1 MTIRVTY
8 NTEDIATYISLS
20 YENPSIDA
28 VWGQITG
35 TLSNQTD
42 LQNALDAKVPYTGAT
57 TNVNLGEF
65 ELKAGQMTLDITPT
79 GTAAVGTTRWNDTIG
94 SSETTL
100 KGGSVILKNGV
111 DLVARVVNKVS
122 PNTTLTKAAYQA
134 VRISG
139 AQGQRLAVA
148 LAQANNDNNS
158 ADTIGLVTET
168 IATNQEGFIMTVGSL
183 EGINT
188 TGSLQG
194 ETWADGDVIYLSPT
208 TAGALTNV
216 KPIAPQHIIVIG
228 YVEYAHANNG
238 KLYVKVMNGW
248 ELGEL
253 HDVDTTGATNGQV
266 LKYNGTIWTPS
277 GDVGITSLNGL
288 NATSQTFATGTS
300 GTDFNI
306 SSATSTHTFNLPTAS
321 GTNRGLLSSADWTTF
336 NSKQNALTNP
346 ITGTAAAGQVAY
358 FTGATTQAGSNNLFW
373 DASNNRL
380 GVGTASPSYKLDVQG
395 TSGTVAIR
403 AASSTAGDIL
413 YYATGTVTGS
423 LNAFTTAI
431 NATGSVGASLQNNNT
446 ATGSSFLD
454 ISVPSASTG
463 DPYITFTTS
472 GATNWSIGTDNSDSD
487 KLKIGPVSNP
497 SLAGATTL
505 VLHTTG
511 NTSLGST
518 TDSGQRLQVTGDTLL
533 RGSGNGSGTTAL
545 TVQNSDGTNILR
557 VRNNG
562 QIVAN
567 SGISV
572 GAINTGA
579 GIFPTGTA
587 GQESITLQSSAFP
600 SDTNIID
607 IFLTNGQGDA
617 AHTSGTRNLVDTFRG
632 FNPTSGTGIYNLL
645 RIRTTI
651 NQTGGANG
659 ITRGLYVN
667 PTLTAAA
674 DWRSIEWSN
683 NTGWGLYGA
692 GTANNYLGGS
702 LGIGSTT
709 LTNYALRIGKAITGN
724 AASVGIGITSTIS
737 SDVTSSASLYYSLP
751 STQAATFTLTELRH
765 FEAGFL
771 TLGSGSTITN
781 QSGFFAGN
789 TLTQATNNYGFYG
802 SIASGTGRW
811 NFYAAGTANNYMAGS
826 LGIGATTLTGY
837 NFRISKNLTG
847 FTTAI
852 SLQNDAVIQ
861 SDVQTSATYFRTIAS
876 TQAASFTLSQL
887 FHYAALQ
894 GTFGAGSTVNNQY
907 GFYVANLSTGPLTY
921 GFYGDVAS
929 GTDRWNLYMA
939 GTAANFV
946 QGNLLVGTASNANNY
961 QLYVVGGRLGVNNG
975 IRLGTG
981 YSAIDIETGA
991 SGLYLSGAQ
1000 GALNHIFIHTSGN
1013 TLLGSTTNSGEKLQV
1028 TGTAKIT
1035 GNTSIDTDTFFVD
1048 AGSNRVGIGTISA
1061 TAKLHVL
1068 GSLGAFRVLDSGA
1081 EVHFSRDGNND
1092 FFANG
1097 GVSSQLTIG
1106 ANTNLIF
1113 KSGTGLPERMRLDA
1127 SGNLGIG
1134 NTPTAALDVKASTTS
1149 AAAMRLRSGTAP
1161 TTPNDGDIWFDG
1173 TDLKMRIGGV
1183 TKTFTL
1189 I

>member
-20 YENPSIDA
+20 YENPAIDA

-42 LQNALDAKVPYTGAT
+42 LQLALDAKVPYSGAT
-57 TNVNLGEF
+57 ANVNLGEF

-183 EGINT
+183 ESINT

-208 TAGALTNV
+208 TAGALTNI

-253 HDVDTTGATNGQV
+253 HDVDTTGASAGQV

-288 NATSQTFATGTS
+288 NATSQTFATGSS

-373 DASNNRL
+373 DATNNRL
-380 GVGTASPSYKLDVQG
+380 GIGTATPLQTLHSNGSAYILGSDA
-395 TSGTVAIR
+395 TVALQVR
-403 AASSTAGDIL
+403 PNAAVSSAFNTFEVLTTAGAQQFVINRNGPVTSAGQITIGGQNIYRAGDIL
-413 YYATGTVTGS
+413 FRTSAPADNGIIGQ
-423 LNAFTTAI
+423 TTQE
-431 NATGSVGASLQNNNT
+431 T
-446 ATGSSFLD
+446 
-454 ISVPSASTG
+454 
-463 DPYITFTTS
+463 
-472 GATNWSIGTDNSDSD
+472 
-487 KLKIGPVSNP
+487 
-497 SLAGATTL
+497 
-505 VLHTTG
+505 
-511 NTSLGST
+511 GST
-518 TDSGQRLQVTGDTLL
+518 TLGFTSSLSRKFTFSHGIYALGNTILGPQSADSGQRLQVTGDTLL
-533 RGSGNGSGTTAL
+533 KGSGNGSTTYAL
-545 TVQNSDGTNILR
+545 TVQSADGTQLARFQNGGVTEFNIL
-557 VRNNG
+557 NPNSISLNSNG
-562 QIVAN
+562 
-567 SGISV
+567 SISSPTSIFMQV
-572 GAINTGA
+572 GQGGTDARLTIRRAGNLTTQTGNVDWLAINT
-579 GIFPTGTA
+579 
-587 GQESITLQSSAFP
+587 SI
-600 SDTNIID
+600 DT
-607 IFLTNGQGDA
+607 
-617 AHTSGTRNLVDTFRG
+617 TRSFA
-632 FNPTSGTGIYNLL
+632 PTSGTATMSM
-645 RIRTTI
+645 IRADI
-651 NQTGGANG
+651 IVNQTGGANG

-692 GTANNYLGGS
+692 GTAPNLLNGN
-702 LGIGSTT
+702 LGIGSTSLTATNLYIGKNITGANISNGVAVINNVNSDVISRARIFFSEVGTVAAAFNLLELNHFYAVQGTFGAGSSVTNQFGFRAHST
-709 LTNYALRIGKAITGN
+709 LTG
-724 AASVGIGITSTIS
+724 
-737 SDVTSSASLYYSLP
+737 
-751 STQAATFTLTELRH
+751 
-765 FEAGFL
+765 
-771 TLGSGSTITN
+771 
-781 QSGFFAGN
+781 
-789 TLTQATNNYGFYG
+789 ATNNYGFYG
-802 SIASGTGRW
+802 DIPSGTGRW
-811 NFYAAGTANNYMAGS
+811 NLYMNGTANNYMAGA
-826 LGIGATTLTGY
+826 LGIGTTSPSRGL
-837 NFRISKNLTG
+837 RIGLNPTAADSSMSSVNVAVQNTVTTQYRSYLSSVGLNASG
-847 FTTAI
+847 FTLPNLSHFEAI
-852 SLQNDAVIQ
+852 QDGAFTSGVVTNHYGFRVNAL
-861 SDVQTSATYFRTIAS
+861 SDGTNVFGFHSSIAAATGRWNF
-876 TQAASFTLSQL
+876 
-887 FHYAALQ
+887 YAQ
-894 GTFGAGSTVNNQY
+894 GT
-907 GFYVANLSTGPLTY
+907 
-921 GFYGDVAS
+921 
-929 GTDRWNLYMA
+929 
-939 GTAANFV
+939 
-946 QGNLLVGTASNANNY
+946 
-961 QLYVVGGRLGVNNG
+961 
-975 IRLGTG
+975 
-981 YSAIDIETGA
+981 
-991 SGLYLSGAQ
+991 
-1000 GALNHIFIHTSGN
+1000 ALNYFNGN
-1013 TLLGSTTNSGEKLQV
+1013 TLIGSTSDTGEKLQV

-1035 GNTSIDTDTFFVD
+1035 GGLTTNLVTSTLNANTYISLTGGGGAFIDY
-1048 AGSNRVGIGTISA
+1048 RVNNADSVRFSSTGLFIGSA
-1061 TAKLHVL
+1061 T
-1068 GSLGAFRVLDSGA
+1068 
-1081 EVHFSRDGNND
+1081 
-1092 FFANG
+1092 
-1097 GVSSQLTIG
+1097 
-1106 ANTNLIF
+1106 
-1113 KSGTGLPERMRLDA
+1113 
-1127 SGNLGIG
+1127 
-1134 NTPTAALDVKASTTS
+1134 TPTAILDISASVTARAS
-1149 AAAMRLRSGTAP
+1149 LRIRSGTAP